1 MPKRRGIPAPL
12 LAVAVLFAASFANVA
27 CRSFEKSSIAQAA
40 GSAAAAPTWTTFQDP
55 YEKAFTVEVPQGWA
69 VKGGLFRM
77 GYSDERPM
85 IDLTSSDGK
94 TNVRL
99 GDVAIPSYTVPSP
112 LHPTEGSIV
121 DLGAQAQ
128 LVIAKYRTGPE
139 FAVLYAHVRFY
150 KTCANPTAD
159 TADVNFTIPDYLPD
173 TSGGAAQASSQSST
187 GRIAYTCGSG
197 ASQNIAF
204 AAVRTTLAGGI
215 WGAPTLGSFIAP
227 TGQLALARTV
237 LLHCAQTFRLS
248 PDWINYQKQMDAYAL
263 QYQQARQQQR
273 LQQLAQQ
280 VQQFDAQM
288 QAMRDQVNA
297 FENQMS
303 AQASQVQSFDNALVG
318 ITPTV
323 DPLTGESSNVW
334 TGSQSGYWAD
344 GMGNV
349 VNSATAP
356 AGGGW
361 HQLQVTSQ

>member
-215 WGAPTLGSFIAP
+215 WGRLPWAASSRR
-227 TGQLALARTV
+227 QV
-237 LLHCAQTFRLS
+237 NWLS
-248 PDWINYQKQMDAYAL
+248 PERSCSI
-263 QYQQARQQQR
+263 ARKP
-273 LQQLAQQ
+273 
-280 VQQFDAQM
+280 
-288 QAMRDQVNA
+288 
-297 FENQMS
+297 S
-303 AQASQVQSFDNALVG
+303 A
-318 ITPTV
+318 
-323 DPLTGESSNVW
+323 
-334 TGSQSGYWAD
+334 
-344 GMGNV
+344 
-349 VNSATAP
+349 
-356 AGGGW
+356 
-361 HQLQVTSQ
+361 

>member
-1 MPKRRGIPAPL
+1 MPNHARFPFIAIAAGML
-12 LAVAVLFAASFANVA
+12 FVATFANIA
-27 CRSFEKSSIAQAA
+27 CRSSAKSSVAQAA
-40 GSAAAAPTWTTFQDP
+40 GSAGEEPTWMTFQDP
-55 YEKAFTVEVPQGWA
+55 YEKAFTAEVPQGWI

-77 GYSDERPM
+77 GFSDERPM
-85 IDLTSSDGK
+85 IDFTSPDGRVE
-94 TNVRL
+94 VRL
-99 GDVAIPSYTVPSP
+99 GDVAIPPYTVPSS
-112 LHPTEGSIV
+112 LHPREGETV

-128 LVIAKYRTGPE
+128 LVVARYRQGPE

-150 KTCANPTAD
+150 KTCSNPTAD
-159 TADVNFTIPDYLPD
+159 PTDVNFTIPDYIPD
-173 TSGGAAQASSQSST
+173 TSGSGQSSSSSST

-215 WGAPTLGSFIAP
+215 WTAPTLGSFVAP
-227 TGQLALARTV
+227 HDQLALARSV

-248 PDWINYQKQMDAYAL
+248 AAWINYQKQMDAYAL
-263 QYQQARQQQR
+263 QYQQARQQNR

-280 VQQFDAQM
+280 VQQFEAQM
-288 QAMRDQVNA
+288 QAMRDQVSA
-297 FENQMS
+297 FENRMS

-318 ITPTV
+318 VTPTV
-323 DPLTGESSNVW
+323 DPLTGESRNIW

-344 GMGNV
+344 GAGNV

-361 HQLQVTSQ
+361 HQLQVTSP

>member
-1 MPKRRGIPAPL
+1 MPNHRRFPL
-12 LAVAVLFAASFANVA
+12 IVLAVGVLFAATFANVA
-27 CRSFEKSSIAQAA
+27 CRSSAKSSLVQAA

-55 YEKAFTVEVPQGWA
+55 YEKAFTAEVPQGWT

-77 GYSDERPM
+77 GFSDERPM
-85 IDLTSSDGK
+85 IDLTSPDGRVQ
-94 TNVRL
+94 VRL
-99 GDVAIPSYTVPSP
+99 GDVAIPAYTVPSS
-112 LHPTEGSIV
+112 LHPQEGQTV

-128 LVIAKYRTGPE
+128 LVVARYRTGPE
-139 FAVLYAHVRFY
+139 FAVLYVHVRFY
-150 KTCANPTAD
+150 KICANPTAD
-159 TADVNFTIPDYLPD
+159 TADVNFTIPDYIPD
-173 TSGGAAQASSQSST
+173 TSGGAQSSSTSST

-197 ASQNIAF
+197 ASRNIAF
-204 AAVRTTLAGGI
+204 AAVRTTLAGVI
-215 WGAPTLGSFIAP
+215 WTAPTLGSFLAP
-227 TGQLALARTV
+227 SSQLALARSV

-263 QYQQARQQQR
+263 QYQQARQQSR

-280 VQQFDAQM
+280 VQQFEAQM

-297 FENQMS
+297 FENRMS

-318 ITPTV
+318 VTPTV
-323 DPLTGESSNVW
+323 DPLTGESGNVW

-344 GMGNV
+344 GTGNV

-361 HQLQVTSQ
+361 HQLQVTSP